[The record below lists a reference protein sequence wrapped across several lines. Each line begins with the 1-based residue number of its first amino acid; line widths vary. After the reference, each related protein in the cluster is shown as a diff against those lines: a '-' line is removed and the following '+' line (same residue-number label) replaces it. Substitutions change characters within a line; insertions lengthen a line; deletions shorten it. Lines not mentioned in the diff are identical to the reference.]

1 MRAERKMEAGV
12 RVDISP
18 RPRSPRILTTIC
30 RITSVGISETAAANG
45 GGGRGKGKGEGEGVS
60 FVLWKYHTG
69 LLYLT

>member
-45 GGGRGKGKGEGEGVS
+45 GRGRGKEKG
-60 FVLWKYHTG
+60 F
-69 LLYLT
+69 LLFFGNITQDYST